1 MKETEN
7 TVQRKKMWVADQGD
21 GTYINPILYT
31 DYSDPDAIRVGE
43 DYFMIASSFCNTP
56 AVPLLHSKDLVNW
69 KVVNYIIDKLPY
81 SYYDKPMHGCG
92 TWAPAIRSC
101 PAPSTR
107 PTTAILTSTS
117 PPCPPAPRST
127 PPMPCGGCHKGR
139 WKDENSAALP
149 VFRV

>member
-92 TWAPAIRSC
+92 TWAPAIRRMRAFSC
-101 PAPSTR
+101 ARPQTPGESGASLPLSRKRRAGLTPVPSGMRMERHT
-107 PTTAILTSTS
+107 
-117 PPCPPAPRST
+117 
-127 PPMPCGGCHKGR
+127 
-139 WKDENSAALP
+139 W
-149 VFRV
+149 